1 MTGGGR
7 VVGPLCYK
15 MKMATLGRQRA
26 WMLVACATAML
37 SGALAQEI
45 TRNSKADA
53 LNQPE
58 VLRGRALFQTNCA
71 GCHGANAGGGMGPNL
86 LQSSLVR
93 HDVKGSEIG
102 KVLEVGR
109 LEKGMPAF
117 PHLLGPQTV
126 DIAAFIHARIDAG
139 MRASALGASAFGGN
153 LAVGD
158 AAAGKVYFQ
167 SNCASCHD
175 PNGSFKGIASRHDPA
190 ELEGLMLA
198 PKAGKPTGTVTL
210 SSGAQV
216 HGEVLHADEF
226 STLLRLPDGTVRT
239 FDAARDGSRLQP
251 DDPLRTHRDLLPRYT
266 NKDIHDVFAY
276 LQTLR

>member
-1 MTGGGR
+1 MQQNRTGR
-7 VVGPLCYK
+7 IALLT
-15 MKMATLGRQRA
+15 ALLALLG
-26 WMLVACATAML
+26 T
-37 SGALAQEI
+37 ALAQEV
-45 TRNSKADA
+45 TRNPKADA
-53 LNQPE
+53 LKQPE
-58 VLRGRALFQTNCA
+58 VLRGQALFQTNCA

-86 LQSSLVR
+86 LASSLVR
-93 HDVKGSEIG
+93 HDVKGSEIS

-117 PHLLGPQTV
+117 PQLLGPKTA
-126 DIAAFIHARIDAG
+126 DIAAFVHARIDAS

-167 SNCASCHD
+167 ARCASCHD
-175 PNGSFKGIASRHDPA
+175 ANGSFRGIATRHNPA

-198 PKAGKPTGTVTL
+198 PSAGKPTGTVTL
-210 SSGAQV
+210 ASGQTV

-226 STLLRLPDGTVRT
+226 SSSLRMG
-239 FDAARDGSRLQP
+239 DGSVQTFEAGHGTRFIA
-251 DDPLRTHRDLLPRYT
+251 DDPLRAHRDLLKQYT